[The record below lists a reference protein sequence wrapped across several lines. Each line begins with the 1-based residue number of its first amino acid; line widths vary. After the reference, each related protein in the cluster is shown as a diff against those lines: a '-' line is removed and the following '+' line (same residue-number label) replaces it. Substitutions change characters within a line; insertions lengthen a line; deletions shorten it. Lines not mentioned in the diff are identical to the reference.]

1 MFGNELKRTTSHIC
15 SFSQHQLYRII
26 LMVLNFPCQKAD
38 NWDKL
43 TRAQLPQNRPSH
55 LLILQAIVVAGG
67 FASTI
72 VATDRQSISLSRA
85 VRILLPGATAWDSL
99 ASLPR
104 VLYNAH
110 ASIVGGRFRLT
121 GGADLQDSVRTEVS
135 DSLTKLSNNLKLGCL
150 GMWVLESC

>member
-1 MFGNELKRTTSHIC
+1 MNH
-15 SFSQHQLYRII
+15 
-26 LMVLNFPCQKAD
+26 D
-38 NWDKL
+38 DKL
-43 TRAQLPQNRPSH
+43 TRAQNRLSH

-67 FASTI
+67 FATTTIAST
-72 VATDRQSISLSRA
+72 ADRQSITLSKA

-110 ASIVGGRFRLT
+110 ASIVGGRFRMT
-121 GGADLQDSVRTEVS
+121 GGADLQDSVRSEVS